1 MSLKTRVIK
10 SVVDLRRDVQCERL
24 AMPCMRFEWPWRKHG
39 AESED
44 RNLACNVK
52 VSRMTHALPDPA
64 EGVKAR
70 LLA

>member
-1 MSLKTRVIK
+1 MKTRVVK
-10 SVVDLRRDVQCERL
+10 AVVNYRRDVQGERL
-24 AMPCMRFEWPWRKHG
+24 GMPCMCFEWPRRKQG

-64 EGVKAR
+64 ESVEAR